1 MHALQLLI
9 QGSKFQESPCTSR
22 SRRLE
27 WLRVKWSE
35 CCRAPS
41 MAHLHQS
48 TVWIKLSSIWQT
60 IVDTVTSCA
69 TDESMGWLCNFAA
82 EVLPIYGPRTD
93 VHVFLAVARR
103 SNENYFKWELFQMRS
118 TCPSSH
124 CSKVSTLCYD
134 HSVKA
139 NMSDWA
145 IWALCYPNMV
155 SDVKKICD
163 QSGTE
168 QLILCS
174 MLQRN
179 PVTD

>member
-22 SRRLE
+22 RTRLE

-48 TVWIKLSSIWQT
+48 TVWIKLSIWQT

-69 TDESMGWLCNFAA
+69 TDEAMGWLCNFAA
-82 EVLPIYGPRTD
+82 EVFTNLWTTDWRTR
-93 VHVFLAVARR
+93 LSCCGQA
-103 SNENYFKWELFQMRS
+103 FKWELLQMRTIS
-118 TCPSSH
+118 NEKPLSLIPLLKNVNTLLRPQRESKHVRLSYLSSLLPKH
-124 CSKVSTLCYD
+124 GEWCQ
-134 HSVKA
+134 
-139 NMSDWA
+139 
-145 IWALCYPNMV
+145 
-155 SDVKKICD
+155 KICD